1 MFVLVI
7 YYLFCI
13 EFRSVV
19 ECSFVTEFEDYI
31 FVVMDVEV
39 IFFFY
44 DFILFYIK
52 EKDKGKILE
61 GFMFCVFYYKIKI

>member
-1 MFVLVI
+1 M
-7 YYLFCI
+7 
-13 EFRSVV
+13 
-19 ECSFVTEFEDYI
+19 TEFEDYI

-52 EKDKGKILE
+52 EKDKGKNLE
-61 GFMFCVFYYKIKI
+61 GFMFCVFYYKI

>member
-1 MFVLVI
+1 M
-7 YYLFCI
+7 
-13 EFRSVV
+13 
-19 ECSFVTEFEDYI
+19 TEFEDYI

-61 GFMFCVFYYKIKI
+61 GFMFCVFYYKIKIEK